1 MQETK
6 MTIQQLSRAVQ
17 EPIYLQS
24 LQCYRKEKPA
34 SPAVKLTDYMRA
46 YTGIMNLEIFALSSV
61 AHCYIVEVD
70 LPPEVL
76 DALSHYATDL

>member
-1 MQETK
+1 
-6 MTIQQLSRAVQ
+6 MTIQQLSSAVQ

-46 YTGIMNLEIFALSSV
+46 YTGIMSLEIFTLSS
-61 AHCYIVEVD
+61 AAQCYIVEVD
-70 LPPEVL
+70 LPPEML
-76 DALSHYATDL
+76 DALALCAADSR